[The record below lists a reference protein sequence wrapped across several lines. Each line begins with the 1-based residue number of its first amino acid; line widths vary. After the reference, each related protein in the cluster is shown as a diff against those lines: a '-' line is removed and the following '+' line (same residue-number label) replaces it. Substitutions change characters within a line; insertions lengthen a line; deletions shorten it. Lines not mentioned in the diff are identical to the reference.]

1 MQSAHLPHLAVM
13 LPPLLPGSWSVEAL
27 QAMQEA
33 NHQLRV
39 LVAGQQVTGF
49 AEFMLVADEC
59 QIFNIA
65 VAPMWQRQGLG
76 KLLLA
81 AVLQEAAQK
90 GMRRAVLEVRE
101 SNQGAR
107 QLYQQAGFV
116 SSGRRPHYYSPLP
129 GDAEREAAILYS
141 CPLAL

>member
-1 MQSAHLPHLAVM
+1 M
-13 LPPLLPGSWSVEAL
+13 LPELLPGSWSVEAL

-39 LVAGQQVTGF
+39 LTSGQQVTGF

-65 VAPMWQRQGLG
+65 IAPKWQRQGLG
-76 KLLLA
+76 KWLLA
-81 AVLQEAAQK
+81 AVLQEATQK
-90 GMRRAVLEVRE
+90 GMQSAVLEVRE
-101 SNQGAR
+101 SNLAAR
-107 QLYQQAGFV
+107 QLYQQAGF
-116 SSGRRPHYYSPLP
+116 SSCGRRPHYYAPKP

-141 CPLAL
+141 CSLSG